1 MYSLEASIACAVEYE
16 AFTGAQLNQ
25 PRKPKE
31 ENLPVL
37 AINKNKIEKE
47 RQISEKSQ
55 VSSQNEIK
63 NLTEIINDCFGKMSK
78 KLEAINI
85 DKNKSCYKCRK

>member
-55 VSSQNEIK
+55 VSSQN
-63 NLTEIINDCFGKMSK
+63 
-78 KLEAINI
+78 
-85 DKNKSCYKCRK
+85 